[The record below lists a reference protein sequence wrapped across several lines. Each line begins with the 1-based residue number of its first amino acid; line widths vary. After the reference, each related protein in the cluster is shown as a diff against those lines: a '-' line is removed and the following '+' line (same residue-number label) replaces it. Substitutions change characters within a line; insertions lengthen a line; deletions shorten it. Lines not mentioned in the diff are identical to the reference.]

1 MAVISPR
8 NLCALL
14 DNIQAGQNFST
25 AMLNVGGG
33 ESAGWS
39 WVRKSHAAEDAGETD
54 DSTLFYFRWP
64 SDGEKDYLHNHVVKA
79 RARRGAMLTSA
90 LFTGDV
96 VIRDGKVAFEP
107 DDFGGIALDDN
118 GIPIPVRPTVR
129 PVRIVLPAPQ
139 RELSPASFGTVSPAR
154 KAKIAVAKVP
164 PPNALSD
171 YIAANKKASSPLR
184 KELEAKLAEARA
196 NPNRVTAKPNPSL
209 APVHILGRG
218 GNNDPTE
225 RINQPSNQEN
235 MPTRMADAPRDSK
248 KPAAIDYSRK
258 ARLDGA

>member
-1 MAVISPR
+1 MAVVSPR
-8 NLCALL
+8 NLCAFL
-14 DNIQAGQNFST
+14 DNIQAGQSFAT
-25 AMLNVGGG
+25 AMMNVGGG

-54 DSTLFYFRWP
+54 TTLFHFRWP
-64 SDGEKDYLHNHVVKA
+64 SDGEYGYLHDHVVKA
-79 RARRGAMLTSA
+79 RARRGAMLTST
-90 LFTGDV
+90 LLTGDV

-107 DDFGGIALDDN
+107 DDLGGIALDDN

-139 RELSPASFGTVSPAR
+139 RELSPASFGTVSPER
-154 KAKIAVAKVP
+154 KAKIAAGKVP
-164 PPNALSD
+164 PSNALSD

-196 NPNRVTAKPNPSL
+196 NPNRATAKPNPSL

-218 GNNDPTE
+218 GNNDPAE
-225 RINQPSNQEN
+225 RVNQPSNQSGLPEQ
-235 MPTRMADAPRDSK
+235 MADAPRAQS
-248 KPAAIDYSRK
+248 AGIDYSRK
-258 ARLDGA
+258 K